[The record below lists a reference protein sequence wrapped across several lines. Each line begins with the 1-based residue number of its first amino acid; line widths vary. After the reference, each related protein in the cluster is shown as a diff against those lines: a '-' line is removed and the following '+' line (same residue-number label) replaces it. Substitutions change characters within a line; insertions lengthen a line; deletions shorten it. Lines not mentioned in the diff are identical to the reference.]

1 MGEEPAPAPADAPQ
15 AAPEQGAEIYK
26 VKIDHFEGIHVLGDE
41 AHIEGAPNFRQVKT
55 KKIIFEIKDLLK
67 IIESQSARN
76 QTKSPEFSVGGAR
89 FDIGVY
95 LYQEKPEPKQ

>member
-55 KKIIFEIKDLLK
+55 K
-67 IIESQSARN
+67 
-76 QTKSPEFSVGGAR
+76 
-89 FDIGVY
+89 
-95 LYQEKPEPKQ
+95 